1 MLLRAEMEVSAVL
14 AVAGASNAINIDLH
28 SGFKIMKTKIFCC
41 CCSFHLPDYNEQQ
54 LSAPFTAMPPS
65 PS

>member
-28 SGFKIMKTKIFCC
+28 SGFKIMKTKMLLLLLF
-41 CCSFHLPDYNEQQ
+41 SSSRLQ
-54 LSAPFTAMPPS
+54 
-65 PS
+65 